1 MPVCA
6 FVEMP
11 DGLEPQGCAW
21 DHFARTVASS
31 RPDILVMNEMPFGRW
46 LAQKTEFAIEDATR
60 SMEIHDAGTAALA
73 RLNLPAIITSRPTMH
88 SDRLVNEALLIE
100 HGKVRSLRTKSY
112 FPQEPGWFEASWFR
126 RGETNFDIYEIC
138 GLNVGV
144 LICTELMF
152 NEHARR
158 YGRGGADLIVVPRAT
173 GLAHEQWITAGKMA
187 SIVSGSY
194 VVSSN
199 RCGQLDHGPR
209 FGGCGF
215 AIGPEGNLIGR
226 TASDLPF
233 MFIGIDAQLSAR
245 RRQEYPCYV
254 AELP

>member
-11 DGLEPQGCAW
+11 DGLEPRGGAW
-21 DHFARTVASS
+21 DHFAGTVASS

-46 LAQKTEFAIEDATR
+46 LAQKTKFSIEDATR
-60 SMEIHDAGTAALA
+60 SIEIHDAGTAALA
-73 RLNLPAIITSRPTMH
+73 ALNLPAIITSRPTMR
-88 SDRLVNEALLIE
+88 SDRLVNEAILIE
-100 HGKVRSLRTKSY
+100 HGKIRSLHTKSY
-112 FPQEPGWFEASWFR
+112 FPEEPGWFEASWFS
-126 RGETNFDIYEIC
+126 RGEADFDIYSIC

-158 YGRGGADLIVVPRAT
+158 YGRDGADLIVVPRAT
-173 GLAHEQWITAGKMA
+173 GAAHEHWITAGKMA

-199 RCGQLDHGPR
+199 RVGHLEDGPR
-209 FGGCGF
+209 FGGRGF
-215 AIGPEGNLIGR
+215 AIGPEGNLIEL
-226 TASDLPF
+226 TASDSP
-233 MFIGIDAQLSAR
+233 IGLFEIDAQLSAHQ
-245 RRQEYPCYV
+245 RQEYPCYV